1 VGESVEMVE
10 IKTALI
16 SVSDKTGL
24 DKLVKTLD
32 KYNVKIISSGG
43 TAQKIRELGHKE
55 VTDVSDYT
63 GFPESPGGYVKTLH
77 PKIHGGLLLNE
88 KNPDHLKFMEE
99 NGIEPIDMV
108 VVNLY
113 PFEKTV
119 AKKGIKEEEAF
130 EQIDIG
136 GPAMVRAAAKG
147 ALLNERLAVI
157 TDPAQYDKII
167 IEMNKI
173 SGRISQYT
181 VLQLAHTAF
190 KRTAEYDGSIVDY
203 LDEILKPYMEKKYE
217 SDYNGRD

>member
-1 VGESVEMVE
+1 MVE

-16 SVSDKTGL
+16 SVSDKTCL
-24 DKLVKTLD
+24 DKFVKTLD

-43 TAQKIRELGHKE
+43 TAQKIRELGYK

-77 PKIHGGLLLNE
+77 PKIHGGLLLNK
-88 KNPDHLKFMEE
+88 KNPEHLKYMKE
-99 NGIEPIDMV
+99 NRIDPIEMI

-119 AKKGIKEEEAF
+119 TKKDIKEYEAF

-147 ALLNERLAVI
+147 ALLNESLVVV
-157 TDPAQYDKII
+157 TDPAQYDNII
-167 IEMNKI
+167 LEMNKI
-173 SGRISQYT
+173 VGKISPQS
-181 VLQLAHTAF
+181 VLQLANEAF
-190 KRTAEYDGSIVDY
+190 KRTATYDCAIVDY
-203 LDEILKPYMEKKYE
+203 LDEILKPYIEKKYSGE
-217 SDYNGRD
+217 DGRS

>member
-1 VGESVEMVE
+1 MAE
-10 IKTALI
+10 IRTALI
-16 SVSDKTGL
+16 SVSDKTDL

-32 KYNVKIISSGG
+32 KYHVKIISSNG
-43 TAQKIRELGHKE
+43 TAKKIREFGYGE

-77 PKIHGGLLLNE
+77 PKIHGGLLLDE
-88 KNPDHLKFMEE
+88 KNPEHKKYMEE
-99 NGIEPIDMV
+99 NGIEPIDML

-147 ALLNERLAVI
+147 ALLNKRLVVV
-157 TDPAQYDKII
+157 TDPAQYDEII
-167 IEMNKI
+167 LEMNRIVGKI
-173 SGRISQYT
+173 GPQT
-181 VLQLAHTAF
+181 VLQLARKAF
-190 KRTAEYDGSIVDY
+190 GRTAKYDEAIVNY
-203 LDEILKPYMEKKYE
+203 LDGILK
-217 SDYNGRD
+217 SDV

>member
-1 VGESVEMVE
+1 MVE

-24 DKLVKTLD
+24 DKFVKTLG
-32 KYNVKIISSGG
+32 KYSVKIISSGG
-43 TAQKIRELGHKE
+43 TAQKIREFGYKE

-88 KNPDHLKFMEE
+88 KNPEHRKYMEE
-99 NGIEPIDMV
+99 NGIDPINMI

-119 AKKGIKEEEAF
+119 AKKGINEEEAF
-130 EQIDIG
+130 DQIDIG

-147 ALLNERLAVI
+147 ALLNERIVVV
-157 TDPAQYDKII
+157 TDPTQ
-167 IEMNKI
+167 
-173 SGRISQYT
+173 
-181 VLQLAHTAF
+181 
-190 KRTAEYDGSIVDY
+190 
-203 LDEILKPYMEKKYE
+203 
-217 SDYNGRD
+217 

>member
-1 VGESVEMVE
+1 MSESVEMVE
-10 IKTALI
+10 IRTALI

-24 DKLVKTLD
+24 DKLVKTLG
-32 KYNVKIISSGG
+32 KYSVKIISSNG
-43 TAQKIRELGHKE
+43 TAQEIRELGYKE

-77 PKIHGGLLLNE
+77 PKIHGGLLLDE
-88 KNPDHLKFMEE
+88 KNPEHGKYMEE
-99 NGIEPIDMV
+99 NGIDPIDML

-147 ALLNERLAVI
+147 ALLNERLVVV
-157 TDPAQYDKII
+157 TDPAQYDEII
-167 IEMNKI
+167 LEMNKNV
-173 SGRISQYT
+173 GRISPQT
-181 VLQLAHTAF
+181 VLQLAHEAF
-190 KRTAEYDGSIVDY
+190 KKTAKYDDAIVDY
-203 LDEILKPYMEKKYE
+203 LDEIVVPHGKKMRE
-217 SDYNGRD
+217 WP

>member
-1 VGESVEMVE
+1 MVE

-24 DKLVKTLD
+24 DKLVKTLG
-32 KYNVKIISSGG
+32 KYSVKIISSGG
-43 TAQKIRELGHKE
+43 TAKKIRELGYKE

-77 PKIHGGLLLNE
+77 PKIHGGLLLDE
-88 KNPDHLKFMEE
+88 KNPEHGKYMKE
-99 NGIEPIDMV
+99 NGIDPIDML

-119 AKKGIKEEEAF
+119 AKKGIKKEEAF

-147 ALLNERLAVI
+147 ALLYEKLVVV

-167 IEMNKI
+167 LEMNKI
-173 SGRISQYT
+173 VGRISPQT
-181 VLQLAHTAF
+181 VLQLAHEAF
-190 KRTAEYDGSIVDY
+190 KRTAKYDGAIMDY
-203 LDEILKPYMEKKYE
+203 LDEILKPHIDEK
-217 SDYNGRD
+217 